1 MRNYEVVVHATADPR
16 TGIAPPHPRYLFQ
29 RRPVPRLLSRLSLA
43 SSIRPR
49 LDGAP
54 TRKKPFYE
62 PAEAVCDRSPMAA
75 RAPTTVA
82 ALTAAVAAISH
93 PARNAQASTTV

>member
-16 TGIAPPHPRYLFQ
+16 TGIAPPQPRYLFQ
-29 RRPVPRLLSRLSLA
+29 RRPVPRLLSLA

-49 LDGAP
+49 LDGAS

-75 RAPTTVA
+75 RTQTTVA